1 MAVSQ
6 STGTWGGGAAAVFVS
21 TELSL
26 NKSSLSLVGI
36 RSRFI
41 VVLLLFGARSLVKIL
56 QELGAQ
62 NLAARC
68 AGQESSKIT
77 DGQATLVHRVQTINI
92 LFRRNGVRNTMR
104 VNGSVAVQG
113 HLHYDTMYLRI
124 LVQVVN
130 LEVIKS

>member
-62 NLAARC
+62 NLAALGGC
-68 AGQESSKIT
+68 
-77 DGQATLVHRVQTINI
+77 
-92 LFRRNGVRNTMR
+92 
-104 VNGSVAVQG
+104 
-113 HLHYDTMYLRI
+113 
-124 LVQVVN
+124 
-130 LEVIKS
+130 